1 MNKGVC
7 VVVGAGPGNGAAI
20 GAEFAT
26 AGYRVALCARNKNR
40 LNEMAE
46 KIPGASTYAYDVKDT
61 AVAPEVFTRIRQEI
75 GPVNVLIYNAGA
87 GAFANIDDATPEDF
101 QSAWEVNCRGL
112 FIAVKEVLPD
122 MRAAG
127 KGSIVIIGATASI
140 KGGANFT
147 PFASAK
153 AGQRG
158 LAQSLARYLGSAE
171 QISAGAT
178 AALREGMR
186 ERRRREWLIPF
197 ARSLTRQTAR
207 KTRSRLGCGKIGR
220 SWRCAP
226 WHRSPGYDLRR
237 PPYDHPDFT
246 SNALSEDLF
255 SASLALKESMSAT

>member
-147 PFASAK
+147 PLASAK

-158 LAQSLARYLGSAE
+158 LAQSLARYLGPERIHVSYVILDGVINLQRTRQMMPDRTDEFFLEPE
-171 QISAGAT
+171 QIA
-178 AALREGMR
+178 
-186 ERRRREWLIPF
+186 
-197 ARSLTRQTAR
+197 
-207 KTRSRLGCGKIGR
+207 KTVFFLAQQLPQAWSFEL
-220 SWRCAP
+220 
-226 WHRSPGYDLRR
+226 DLR
-237 PPYDHPDFT
+237 PFG
-246 SNALSEDLF
+246 E
-255 SASLALKESMSAT
+255 KW